1 MEQENIN
8 KIVKFFFTLQLLIK
22 LYHWNTLSYS
32 RHKATDEFLENFA
45 GKIDKFTEVYIGKY
59 KVKPLVENIKLD
71 TSFLNDDNIIIL
83 FNQARDFL
91 NDLNSYKLES
101 DLLNIRDEI
110 LADVNQTL
118 YLFNLK

>member
-22 LYHWNTLSYS
+22 LYHWNTLLYS

-45 GKIDKFTEVYIGKY
+45 KKIDKFTEVYMGKY
-59 KVKPLVENIKLD
+59 KVKPSVENIKLD
-71 TSFLNDDNIIIL
+71 ISFLTDDNMIL
-83 FNQARDFL
+83 LLNQSRDFL
-91 NDLNSYKLES
+91 NDLNNYKLES